1 MTVYSPRTSAPS
13 TTNKYFIHT
22 SKGGYNSCILISGN
36 SCLPN
41 CVGYAWGRAYEILKS
56 KPKLAR
62 TNAEN
67 WYGYIADGYKR
78 SQTPHVGD
86 IICWRKGKVGNGNDG
101 AGHVAVVEA
110 VYSDGSILTSN
121 SDYGGRRFY
130 TMKLKKGYAI
140 SGLTFQGFIHLK
152 DFETESKPAAPTKL
166 KFKVGDKVIINGTLY
181 YNSDGDRPGD
191 SVKNKVTHITLTA
204 PGHPYPYNT
213 TDNLGWMAESQI
225 KLYEEPKPAGPT
237 TQKYPDG
244 TKVIINGQLYGDSY
258 GNDPGKTVKNLET
271 KITQFV
277 AGRPYP
283 YNTTGNLGWIAESQI
298 KKVTTMTFKKG
309 QKVKVKKG
317 AKDYNGTSL
326 LPFVYKTVYTILEAP
341 KGDRVVIGVNG
352 VVTAAMHS
360 KDLYLV

>member
-22 SKGGYNSCILISGN
+22 SKVGYNSCILISGN

-67 WYGYIADGYKR
+67 WYSYTADGYKR

-86 IICWRKGKVGNGNDG
+86 IICWRKGQAGNSNDG
-101 AGHVAVVEA
+101 AGHVAVVES

-152 DFETESKPAAPTKL
+152 DFDTESKP
-166 KFKVGDKVIINGTLY
+166 
-181 YNSDGDRPGD
+181 
-191 SVKNKVTHITLTA
+191 VT
-204 PGHPYPYNT
+204 
-213 TDNLGWMAESQI
+213 
-225 KLYEEPKPAGPT
+225 GPT
-237 TQKYPDG
+237 IQKYPNG
-244 TKVIINGQLYGDSY
+244 TQVIINGQLYDDSY
-258 GNDPGKTVKNLET
+258 GNNPGKTVKNLET
-271 KITQFV
+271 KITMFV

-298 KKVTTMTFKKG
+298 KKVATTTFKKG
-309 QKVKVKKG
+309 QKVKVKKR

-326 LPFVYKTVYTILEAP
+326 LPFVYKTIYTILEAP

-352 VVTAAMHS
+352 VVTAAMHA
-360 KDLYLV
+360 KDLYLA